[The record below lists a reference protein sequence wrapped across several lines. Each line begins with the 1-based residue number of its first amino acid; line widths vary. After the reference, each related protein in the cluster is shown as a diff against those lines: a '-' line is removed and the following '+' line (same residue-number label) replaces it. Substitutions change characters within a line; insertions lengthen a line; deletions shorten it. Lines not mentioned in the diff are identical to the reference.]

1 MVRELPC
8 VGVEHPA
15 RGHLPDLVEGIRE
28 PSIHHLS
35 EVPQKRRDSRL
46 ELRDRAEAPIEGRVV
61 AQEVV
66 DDVQPVQEIGRE
78 RMRQPLVLDFGE
90 FRQEHASEDAEFQS
104 GGTRQAIGPFEAG
117 QGIEV
122 LPGPGHIPVQRRGRV
137 IRQDPIESMKP
148 GCRGPGRIEG
158 PMVLDDPFG
167 QAAKV
172 RDGRSRQGVLPR
184 RGSGLRSKRLAFRW
198 SALGGRILIPGKVLP
213 SAMGRIEADLL
224 IPGRGAPIPNG
235 CIVFDRRSIT
245 YAGTIPGPHI
255 HGGGAMLTP
264 TAGHGDLHMFPTSY
278 MRTLEAGGHYVQLC
292 DGVAECLRGVRN
304 QLRVGARVIKVCA
317 SGGVMS
323 ETDHPIHQQ
332 FSEDE
337 LRAIV
342 GEAGR
347 AERIVAA
354 HCHGKPGIMA
364 ALRAGCGTIEHGSYL
379 DEESVDLL
387 IEKKAILVPTRTS
400 WRCEK
405 IRGRTSQS
413 CPRRR
418 TSWRSG
424 NQVSPSTAVRSRV
437 GTANGAS
444 PQTSPLP
451 TERRWIFPS
460 PSSSSRRSSA
470 SSSVTPKTAATSRVA
485 QRPRPLRRSRT
496 DSTVASIRLPSI
508 PGST

>member
-1 MVRELPC
+1 
-8 VGVEHPA
+8 
-15 RGHLPDLVEGIRE
+15 
-28 PSIHHLS
+28 
-35 EVPQKRRDSRL
+35 
-46 ELRDRAEAPIEGRVV
+46 
-61 AQEVV
+61 
-66 DDVQPVQEIGRE
+66 
-78 RMRQPLVLDFGE
+78 
-90 FRQEHASEDAEFQS
+90 
-104 GGTRQAIGPFEAG
+104 
-117 QGIEV
+117 
-122 LPGPGHIPVQRRGRV
+122 
-137 IRQDPIESMKP
+137 
-148 GCRGPGRIEG
+148 
-158 PMVLDDPFG
+158 
-167 QAAKV
+167 
-172 RDGRSRQGVLPR
+172 
-184 RGSGLRSKRLAFRW
+184 
-198 SALGGRILIPGKVLP
+198 
-213 SAMGRIEADLL
+213 
-224 IPGRGAPIPNG
+224 
-235 CIVFDRRSIT
+235 
-245 YAGTIPGPHI
+245 
-255 HGGGAMLTP
+255 TP

-387 IEKKAILVPTRTS
+387 IERKAILVPTRYILARFVTFGPTMNVPDYAYRKVVEPVAHRKRPGEASSNKDTTRTS

-424 NQVSPSTAVRSRV
+424 NRVSRSTAVRSRV

-460 PSSSSRRSSA
+460 PSSSSR
-470 SSSVTPKTAATSRVA
+470 
-485 QRPRPLRRSRT
+485 
-496 DSTVASIRLPSI
+496 
-508 PGST
+508 

>member
-1 MVRELPC
+1 M
-8 VGVEHPA
+8 
-15 RGHLPDLVEGIRE
+15 
-28 PSIHHLS
+28 
-35 EVPQKRRDSRL
+35 RRS
-46 ELRDRAEAPIEGRVV
+46 
-61 AQEVV
+61 
-66 DDVQPVQEIGRE
+66 
-78 RMRQPLVLDFGE
+78 
-90 FRQEHASEDAEFQS
+90 
-104 GGTRQAIGPFEAG
+104 
-117 QGIEV
+117 
-122 LPGPGHIPVQRRGRV
+122 
-137 IRQDPIESMKP
+137 
-148 GCRGPGRIEG
+148 
-158 PMVLDDPFG
+158 
-167 QAAKV
+167 
-172 RDGRSRQGVLPR
+172 
-184 RGSGLRSKRLAFRW
+184 
-198 SALGGRILIPGKVLP
+198 
-213 SAMGRIEADLL
+213 EADLL
-224 IPGRGAPIPNG
+224 IPGRGDPIPNG
-235 CIVFDRRSIT
+235 CIVFDGPAIT
-245 YAGTIPGPHI
+245 YAGPVEGAPKATAGTKVDRVPVVLPGLWDCHGHLMGLRSANIEEFAKTALPVLAARAVADARRALLAGFTSVRDLVGLGVHLARTVDEGTIPGPHI